1 MGEDR
6 WVGVGLEGVVRPLSS
21 HPVEVDG
28 VGLCVWRGQDGPAR
42 VWEDRCPHR
51 GMRLSFGFVR
61 GDELTCLYHGWRYNG
76 EGRCTAIPA
85 HPDVTPAKAIC
96 TSPFA
101 AETRGGIVFAN
112 LSEKAKAPMPEA
124 PEGDW
129 RAVRSAVI
137 GRGADAVAGR
147 LSKDGL
153 AGATVETVAEG
164 LYRADVDGQGTALI
178 ALQPISAAKAALHLS
193 FCESSGGEAVQV
205 RLSLARALVEF
216 RNALEREG

>member
-28 VGLCVWRGQDGPAR
+28 IGLCVWRGQTGPAR

-76 EGRCTAIPA
+76 EGQCTAIPA

-96 TSPFA
+96 TSSFA

-112 LSEKAKAPMPEA
+112 LSEKPEAPAPEA
-124 PEGDW
+124 PEGNW
-129 RAVRSAVI
+129 QAVRSVAI
-137 GRGADAVAGR
+137 GLGAEAVAGR
-147 LSKDGL
+147 LTEDGL
-153 AGATVETVAEG
+153 AGAAVEALAEG
-164 LYRADVDGQGTALI
+164 LYRAELDGQGTALI
-178 ALQPISAAKAALHLS
+178 ALQPISAAKTALHLS
-193 FCESSGGEAVQV
+193 FCASSGGKAVQA
-205 RLSLARALVEF
+205 RLGLARALVDL
-216 RNALEREG
+216 RTALEQEG

>member
-1 MGEDR
+1 M
-6 WVGVGLEGVVRPLSS
+6 RPLSS

-28 VGLCVWRGQDGPAR
+28 VGLCVWRGQNGPAR

-76 EGRCTAIPA
+76 EGQCTAIPA

-96 TSPFA
+96 TTPFA

-112 LSEKAKAPMPEA
+112 LSEKPQAPA
-124 PEGDW
+124 PDAPDGDW
-129 RAVRSAVI
+129 QAVRSVAI
-137 GRGADAVAGR
+137 ASGAEAVAGR

-153 AGATVETVAEG
+153 AGAAVETVAEG
-164 LYRADVDGQGTALI
+164 LYRSDVEDQGTALV
-178 ALQPISAAKAALHLS
+178 ALQPISAAKTALHLS
-193 FCESSGGEAVQV
+193 FCGSSEGDAVQV
-205 RLSLARALVEF
+205 RLDLARALVDL
-216 RNALEREG
+216 RDALEREG